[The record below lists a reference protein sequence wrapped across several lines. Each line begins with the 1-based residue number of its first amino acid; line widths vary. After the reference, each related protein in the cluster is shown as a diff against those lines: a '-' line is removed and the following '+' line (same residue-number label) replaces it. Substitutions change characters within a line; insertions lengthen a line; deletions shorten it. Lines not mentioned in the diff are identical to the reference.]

1 MAEQL
6 NTPTIYIQLGTPVIK
21 LYDDT
26 KSLST
31 PVIRL
36 VEVSGNI
43 LESCNVTSPHG
54 REDECAKFIISDVE
68 DAYGLREIMAIG
80 TEYTLSFWMKSDVS
94 GYVRTSGEGTFKAS
108 SEWQKCVVTFNAE
121 DEDLVLSF
129 DTEGTYYIY
138 HIQLELGN
146 TATDY
151 RPANED
157 VDEGISTAQKAADDA
172 QKTADANA
180 KEMADNV
187 VKFNQDIKGLQDQ
200 IDANVTIW
208 YGEVAPTVSN
218 EPAKNWGDNK
228 TRDLHIGDMY
238 YDTKTGYAY
247 RWIYAAGM
255 YSWEKIEDQDVVKA
269 LKDAAKAQDTADQ
282 KRRVFIAQ
290 PVPPYDEGD
299 LWTQGENGDLL
310 RCAKTK
316 AEGEEFEASDWVK
329 TSKYTDDSQLVA
341 FINGKYAEAIKSIN
355 SQIDQKAETWYQE
368 EDPSSAWTTT
378 KLKESHVGDLWY
390 NTKENKSYIYL
401 FAQPDLTNPKPV
413 EPAEGQLAKPYIT
426 ITDYIWCESDGVPQ
440 EVYDKI
446 DKKAQI
452 FTSQPTHP
460 YYVKDLWV
468 QPALTDEEKAGDILV
483 CIQKSTEEEG
493 FNADHWRPASK
504 YTDDAELISFI
515 EKYNKDYDYISK
527 QLDGKAETWCQ
538 TVDPSLDWKDEDTRR
553 LHIGDLWLN
562 PNTKESYIY
571 TASISDRKT
580 STPAD
585 NQLEIPY
592 IGLYSWEATFE
603 IPQSVFDDID
613 GKAQI
618 FATQPVG
625 PYYEGDLWVQP
636 AITDEDGNVIQEA
649 GDIATCIKENL
660 TEGAFDESHWA
671 KASKY
676 TDDSKLDE
684 SLEGTVED
692 LEDEDGNPVY
702 EDWSHRK
709 VYKRADGTYYYLNAF
724 EEEVDTTIDE
734 LIHLDEDGNEVEYD
748 VNNSNLEL
756 KVFQKQNGV
765 IPTLAD
771 IEATIRKT
779 AEEIGLT
786 VRSTYALKKGNDGEA
801 GLEDLRIQLNSFL
814 GTDDGFEMTFKQFY
828 DKALED
834 GDSQKSKWEEQ
845 EEYIRFTNA
854 GNIELGSKNA
864 TTKAVLTQTRLAFF
878 VDGSEV
884 AYFSNSKLVVKEMAV
899 ERQITYFNSWA
910 TRPGAYIEDLN
921 AYNLNDVFLGASIKE
936 LFAPII
942 DIVTE

>member
-6 NTPTIYIQLGTPVIK
+6 NTPTIYIQLGTPVI
-21 LYDDT
+21 D
-26 KSLST
+26 
-31 PVIRL
+31 L
-36 VEVSGNI
+36 VTVSGNI
-43 LESCNVTSPHG
+43 LESCKLTSPHG
-54 REDECAKFIISDVE
+54 REDECAKFIISDIE

-80 TEYTLSFWMKSDVS
+80 TEYTLSFWMKSNVS

-108 SEWQKCVVTFNAE
+108 SEWQKCVVTFKAE

-129 DTEGTYYIY
+129 DKEGTYYIY

-172 QKTADANA
+172 QKAADKNA
-180 KEMADNV
+180 EDMASNV
-187 VKFNQDIKGLQDQ
+187 LKFNQDIKGLQDQ
-200 IDANVTIW
+200 LDANVTIW
-208 YGEVAPTVSN
+208 YGEVTPSISN
-218 EPAKNWGDNK
+218 EPAVNWKDNK

-255 YSWEKIEDQDVVKA
+255 YSWEKIEDQDVVKS

-299 LWTQGENGDLL
+299 LWAQGEKGDIL
-310 RCAKTK
+310 RCATKK
-316 AEGEEFEASDWVK
+316 AEGEEFAESDWVK
-329 TSKYTDDSQLVA
+329 TSKYTDDSKFIA
-341 FINGKYAEAIKSIN
+341 FINGDYAKAIDSIN

-401 FAQPDLTNPKPV
+401 FAQPDLTNPNPV
-413 EPAEGQLAKPYIT
+413 EPADGQLAAPYIT

-446 DKKAQI
+446 NKKAQI

-468 QPALTDEEKAGDILV
+468 QPALTDEDKAGDILV
-483 CIQKSTEEEG
+483 CIQKSTEAEG
-493 FNADHWRPASK
+493 FNADHWKPASK
-504 YTDDAELISFI
+504 YTDNAELISFI
-515 EKYNKDYDYISK
+515 EQYNKDYDYISK

-538 TVDPSLDWKDEDTRR
+538 PTDPSLDWKDEDTRR

-636 AITDEDGNVIQEA
+636 AITDKEGNVIQEA
-649 GDIATCIKENL
+649 GDIATCIIENL
-660 TEGAFDESHWA
+660 TKGAFDESHWT

-676 TDDSKLDE
+676 TDDSALNNALDGD
-684 SLEGTVED
+684 GTVTYLTD
-692 LEDEDGNPVY
+692 DNGNPIY
-702 EDWSHRK
+702 EGKNKTR
-709 VYKRADGTYYYLNAF
+709 VYKRDDGSYYYTNMIGV
-724 EEEVDTTIDE
+724 EVDVGPEFLVYVETDDE
-734 LIHLDEDGNEVEYD
+734 ENEVEVEYD
-748 VNNSNLEL
+748 ANSQTQKPKQYRVYGGLSEEMSNVKAEL
-756 KVFQKQNGV
+756 
-765 IPTLAD
+765 L
-771 IEATIRKT
+771 KT
-779 AEEIGLT
+779 ADQIGIMVQTSAKASDLSDVAQKLNAFIGNEE
-786 VRSTYALKKGNDGEA
+786 
-801 GLEDLRIQLNSFL
+801 
-814 GTDDGFEMTFKQFY
+814 GFIMTFDAFY
-828 DKALED
+828 KVATDGINGQQEKWKVQED
-834 GDSQKSKWEEQ
+834 
-845 EEYIRFTNA
+845 YIKFSD
-854 GNIELGSKNA
+854 GNIYLGSSGSNTQA
-864 TTKAVLTQTRLAFF
+864 ILTKTRLAFT
-878 VDGSEV
+878 VNGVEV
-884 AYFSNSKLVVKEMAV
+884 AYFSNKMLVVKEVAI
-899 ERQITYFNSWA
+899 ESQLTYFGEWA
-910 TRPGAYIEDLN
+910 TRRGAFIESAN
-921 AYNLNDVFLGASIKE
+921 AYNLNDVFLGPSKKV
-936 LFAPII
+936 LLSPII
-942 DIVTE
+942 RLETVG

>member
-1 MAEQL
+1 MAEKL
-6 NTPTIYIQLGTPVIK
+6 NTPTIYIQLGTPVIYLYSDDKKLGTPVIK

-36 VEVSGNI
+36 VDVSGNI
-43 LESCNVTSPHG
+43 LESCKVTSPHG
-54 REDECAKFIISDVE
+54 REDECAKFIISDIE
-68 DAYGLREIMAIG
+68 DAYGLRDIMAIG

-108 SEWQKCVVTFNAE
+108 SEWQKCIATFNAE

-129 DTEGTYYIY
+129 DREGTYYIY

-172 QKTADANA
+172 QKAADKNAEDMAN
-180 KEMADNV
+180 NV
-187 VKFNQDIKGLQDQ
+187 LKFNQDIKGLRDQ
-200 IDANVTIW
+200 LDANVTIW
-208 YGEVAPTVSN
+208 YGDVAPTFSN
-218 EPAKNWGDNK
+218 EPAVSWEDNK
-228 TRDLHIGDMY
+228 TRDLHLGDMY

-247 RWIYAAGM
+247 RWIYRSGM
-255 YSWEKIEDQDVVKA
+255 YLWEKIAADQDVVKA

-299 LWTQGENGDLL
+299 LWTQGEKGDIL
-310 RCAKTK
+310 RCATKK
-316 AEGEEFEASDWVK
+316 AEGEEFAESDWVK
-329 TSKYTDDSQLVA
+329 TSKYTDDSRLVA
-341 FINGKYAEAIKSIN
+341 FIKGDYEKAIKAIN

-368 EDPSSAWTTT
+368 EDPSSAWTTLE
-378 KLKESHVGDLWY
+378 LKKSHVGDLWY

-401 FAQPDLTNPKPV
+401 FAQPDLTNPSPV
-413 EPAEGQLAKPYIT
+413 EPADGQLAAPYIT

-483 CIQKSTEEEG
+483 CIQKSTEAEG
-493 FNADHWRPASK
+493 FNADHWKPASK
-504 YTDDAELISFI
+504 YTDNAELVSFI
-515 EKYNKDYDYISK
+515 EQYNKDYDYISK

-538 TVDPSLDWKDEDTRR
+538 PTDPSLEWDTEDKRR

-592 IGLYSWEATFE
+592 IGLYSWEPTFE
-603 IPQSVFDDID
+603 IPQKVFDRID
-613 GKAQI
+613 GKIQF
-618 FATQPVG
+618 FATQPEV
-625 PYYEGDLWVQP
+625 PYYVNDLWVQGVDGD
-636 AITDEDGNVIQEA
+636 IYVCIEDSTDEFSAD
-649 GDIATCIKENL
+649 
-660 TEGAFDESHWA
+660 HWVL
-671 KASKY
+671 ASKY
-676 TDDSKLDE
+676 TDDSKADAAHERLDGE
-684 SLEGTVED
+684 IEY
-692 LEDEDGNPVY
+692 LEDENGNPVY

-709 VYKRADGTYYYLNAF
+709 VYVRTDGTYYYVDNLG
-724 EEEVDTTIDE
+724 EEHDTLIDE
-734 LIHLDEDGNEVEYD
+734 LIHLDVDGNEVEYD
-748 VNNSNLEL
+748 VNDTTLTL
-756 KVFQKQNGV
+756 KVYQQNNGIV
-765 IPTLAD
+765 QSITEIETL
-771 IEATIRKT
+771 IRKT
-779 AEEIGLT
+779 ADEIGIMVET
-786 VRSTYALKKGNDGEA
+786 NYASQE
-801 GLEDLRIQLNSFL
+801 GLSNLAQQLNSFL
-814 GTDDGFEMTFKQFY
+814 GTEDGFEMTFKAFY
-828 DKALED
+828 DTILED
-834 GDSQKSKWEEQ
+834 NDTQQQKWTTQ

-854 GNIELGSKNA
+854 GNIILGSTDA

-884 AYFSNSKLVVKEMAV
+884 AYFSNSKLVVKEIEI
-899 ERQITYFNSWA
+899 ERQLVYFGSWV
-910 TRPGAYIEDLN
+910 TRPGRYIN
-921 AYNLNDVFLGASIKE
+921 SMQAYNLNDVFLGPSIRM

-942 DIVTE
+942 EIEEV